1 MMRRVDDEDAS
12 DDINYVSCT
21 VWQDFNNFG
30 AWRKGDA
37 FKEVHGGG
45 TVGGI
50 ASMLMATA
58 MNTKGKPVPA
68 YWGGLMPVSTPGE
81 PPADGEG

>member
-1 MMRRVDDEDAS
+1 M
-12 DDINYVSCT
+12 
-21 VWQDFNNFG
+21 
-30 AWRKGDA
+30 
-37 FKEVHGGG
+37 
-45 TVGGI
+45 GGI